1 MCDVCSDFLHLL
13 ESYEVR
19 ITSNDAKHSILLKN
33 EIETAFGYIQ
43 AWPQRQCMCLYRDPK
58 NFERFNLVVQSMIC
72 LAVHHLKHI
81 ERLIDDYKR
90 LTACS
95 LGHTTAA
102 TQAAQPQGT
111 SAAATDK
118 NTNSLVEEKDAD
130 SIEEDNSNR
139 NSKRDDSQNVD
150 AKMETKKAK
159 RESSSSPCPSPPSSR
174 NIPSPSSP
182 PPPAPSMRLP
192 PGANAAGISKAS
204 KSSNI
209 STTLTQLTE
218 EPWILPEVEK
228 LFILVSKVFLLN
240 FPLYIAYKH
249 GTHARL
255 DDISAEEAQ
264 HLAIFCDL
272 HDNEIPVY
280 LLRNITLFCN
290 SGGFAAM
297 MLCFE
302 QPDLPVTTAQ
312 AITATVSNIKLWLN
326 YGCIVQLFVPLRS
339 RVLQYMCKLSDQNLR
354 SAATRA
360 MADFVWSAIRDPLD
374 ASVSFDIEGL
384 ALAFKYFT
392 STTLTMRLAGMAQI
406 NAHINLFNEI
416 CTTETVG
423 EVEIVG
429 QKIANWLTENQIIQ
443 HLFGP
448 NLHVE
453 VIKQAHVVLNFL
465 AVENQ
470 ITEEHIKLIWQAT
483 QLKHCSKTIF
493 DILPAL
499 VKNLAPRPAM
509 HLYSLLCRM
518 DPKEHTEQ
526 SIYIASALTK
536 LIWSRDSSRTQMSMM
551 QDHLLAAHVTASS
564 SDSGSMDG
572 SNSDDEPG
580 NGDDSSLASGTRKS
594 PIDIENV
601 GSDTGAPPPRKQARH
616 RRHAFEASS
625 EEKETR
631 SNVEDL
637 DLINQKIDKKMQ
649 NHRIVN
655 IIDNS
660 SSEDDLQQ
668 AALDIQMHR
677 KKSRKR
683 RKNSNLPLTRLAHE
697 IVEAIWDG
705 GEDEEASSDDADDAD
720 EADGEVLNDSDDCSE
735 PGGQVVPSA
744 VLKHLRG
751 EGPYIRAIDETH
763 ISELLN
769 GAEIDGYSSP
779 MSNKSE
785 KNMADFDDEDVSPCE
800 EELSQLHA
808 LHVTHN
814 CVPPAFAAAAMVAA
828 HSTIQK
834 QQKQQQQ
841 KSVEAVSS
849 GTTVSDVVAAVTDTA
864 ATTAAA
870 VAAAA
875 SARVDADLQQQVASA
890 NAAAIAAALA
900 AVMVRRTGDPTD
912 VEMLENTAKLLS
924 PQAQF
929 ASRVL
934 QSAVQQ
940 SQHAQSLPIS
950 PQQTPPQPQQPS
962 FKINDVCQPGNT
974 LLWDLLQDD
983 KIYQLGESLALE
995 AEKALATLL
1004 CFSMDR
1010 QLRTKFIEGCLQNL
1024 ANNRSVVVSLRL
1036 LPKLFA
1042 SFQHFRPADTHHVT
1056 MWAERQHRM
1065 MHHFFNNIKYYAKSY
1080 IELQGRL
1087 ASGSTEVPPEA
1098 VMYSHKTQV
1107 SVRLHFLTSIFS
1119 TLGSPKTFRLTL
1131 EQVDA
1136 LWEWLAHD
1144 SECADCY
1151 FSWLQSQAKGGD
1163 QHALGIDALQHLY
1176 LKKLPELRPEEFSMV
1191 ALGLFQQLC
1200 SLARMAI
1207 AHYEKQT
1214 DSISPTSSNIVGMY
1228 HLWKIALRAHNTEV
1242 SLAAI
1247 QYINM
1252 YYMGQQLRLEKEFVS
1267 QCMDNLVQATN
1278 ALESNEDENA
1288 LMCVQRGLM
1297 LLNTHLETFRR
1308 RYAFHLRRW
1317 AIEGKGV
1324 CSHSNLKNEA
1334 TGPAIRIV
1342 LQPAGLSEK
1351 SILHMHACDL
1361 IAELKA
1367 EISKW
1372 WENLQG
1378 SSSSGGVSAPVLGL
1392 LLSDGPLRIIT
1403 QGQELTSDYDER
1415 SLGDAGFKDNQ
1426 IVYVSLGG
1434 RGARRK
1440 ETNLDHPSMQPPP
1453 PKECLPTVLLLQP
1466 HYFEKLF
1473 CLMQTLGDMKPQSSN
1488 LQLHTK
1494 AQLLSRRV
1502 WDILAILPTNP
1513 LILDAFK
1520 DLNND
1525 LSTFERLSNEEEQ
1538 ANKRKEIKQ
1547 KLNQLLDWSNL
1558 QKFMYSLHIVE
1569 SLTLNSVLQQKGA
1582 GSGNGSTCCGFG
1594 GANGNVIPLDQ
1605 YVRNTKSGSNASKR
1619 SSSRR
1624 RNSNESA
1631 NAKEENK
1638 RNNSGNSSG
1647 CSSSGSGSGSGSV
1660 SGSVSGSGNGSA
1672 SSAGAALESLSHKDN
1687 YEAATQKEIESAS
1700 AESECA
1706 SEMPGE
1712 DAPNHDKEN
1721 NQTLM
1726 GRPHKRLKRSDS
1738 NANISDDKESRLVN
1752 SAVDTSS
1759 SAVTGNCGG
1768 TSAATT
1774 ALSVSNVR
1782 SVHDMKWSEVFVRC
1796 GGLRLLY
1803 EIFISGKLQ
1812 QSSHPCEL
1820 LNEWRHDCLAS
1831 LMRVLWLLGFEEVQ
1845 AEDIHVVVS
1854 RPHTFMLELM
1864 VVDPCLRRLASILN
1878 DEAYHN
1884 YAALMPTTQFQ
1895 YQYPYQYHHLRTGFW
1910 GRAQVVQFTMNIMVS
1925 FVHAS
1930 AEARRVLWTQ
1940 PEYCN
1945 WLQKFI
1951 LEDPEPAVRREIC
1964 AGLYRICLGNTQ
1976 SYKVLLAPL
1985 LRKLISFL
1993 PLAEK
1998 MTSYVQHQQ
2007 YLLSDEGKEPHG
2019 PACRDYFWLLARLVD
2034 TMTPEM
2040 VKCSLESE
2048 NEGESF
2054 DIERLCQSVSQS
2066 ILTRDFYETRHGY
2079 QDDGLVGLINLM
2091 SNFVKYDPTFKFSGS
2106 ALQFIDRIF
2115 EFLFDMPSPTNR
2127 HKPKCKSAT
2136 SRAAAYDLLV
2146 ELCKSSPKNYVFLH
2160 AKLLAQHTPGAK
2172 APYPW
2177 DYWPRDEGR
2186 SECGYVGLTN
2196 LGATCYMASCIQHL
2210 YMMPQARAAI
2220 LNVPPTGA
2228 QKHGPTLLELQRM
2241 FAYLLESERKAYNPR
2256 SFCRVYQMDHQ
2267 PLNTGE
2273 QKDMAEFFI
2282 DLVSKLEEMTP
2293 ELKDL
2298 VKRLFCGTLSNNVVS
2313 LDCGHVSRTA
2323 EEFYTVRC
2331 QVADMR
2337 NLQESLDEVT
2347 VKDTLE
2353 GDNMYTCSQCGKKV
2367 RAEKRACFKKLPQ
2380 ILCFNT
2386 MRYTFNMV
2394 TMLKEK
2400 VNTHFSFPMLLNMT
2414 DYVEKTLMPHQY
2426 KEEREKRKQELEKQL
2441 NGDENPKKAMDEDIE
2456 ECLEYEL
2463 VGVTVHTGTAD
2474 GGHYYSF
2481 IKERNKSVLQHDRWY
2496 LFNDAEVKPFDPS
2509 QIAAE
2514 CFGGEMTSKTYDSVT
2529 EKYMD
2534 FSFEKTNSAYMLFY
2548 ERRLPEHLK
2557 QRHSELLASPT
2568 SHARSVDNG
2577 KVKEENDSAT
2587 TEALKISVENEE
2599 SDLKNV
2605 NKEIDTKNPDNEA
2618 NDTNETEAVASK
2630 KSETG
2635 NTVITSNEPQASTSA
2650 AAAASSKTAVE
2661 SLAKSSRLL
2670 IPQLNKDLED
2680 WIWQDNR
2687 QFLQDRNIFEH
2698 TYFNFMW
2705 QICGH
2710 IPQTLLAQT
2719 DVTCMAAKLSVSFF
2733 IETFI
2738 HAKEKP
2744 TMVPWIELLTKQF
2757 NASQEACEWFLTHMS
2772 IEPWWPVQVLIQC
2785 PNQMVRQM
2793 FQRLVIHVIQRLR
2806 SSHAHLYLKTE
2817 TDDDG
2822 KEVMGNASCVTRFIS
2837 SLILLMEHGAKAH
2850 LRHLSEFFG
2859 LLFEFSRMGDEE
2871 TVFLLRINVI
2881 KSVADFY
2888 LGNKTQDCIDV
2899 GSDNDDNSSD
2909 EALSVDKTR
2918 PASLDKMIALVANL
2932 VERSRGQDFRL
2943 RLSTKDYNA
2952 IAGGKGFPFL
2962 YQQIK
2967 DNINPHQ
2974 TKHLIH
2980 ALCRWDDRLANQIIT
2995 MLFASVTKHTELCG
3009 PFFKLLTLLTETQG
3023 GPSGLPCFSQLVLQR
3038 VWDAAEYCPQSALD
3052 WLAFQAPKNKIAHA
3066 WILQSADNWVEQYL
3080 LAHNNSRVR
3089 NAAAY
3094 LLVSLVPSQPFR
3106 ANFRT
3111 HSLHKLSAHVYRDLN
3126 SDAQIILH
3134 NIINLLLRLLR
3145 PARAYA
3151 DIGIHGTTKLTTYFS
3166 LLSYCMVSKN
3176 EKLMIGPYMRALW
3189 DLFHPRLSEPS
3200 VPAHH
3205 NKHAL
3210 LAFWHHS
3217 IVDCPENALIVA
3229 NCHEIT
3235 RNIAFN
3241 YILADHD
3248 DSEIVAYNRAMLP
3261 AYYGLLRSCCEQ
3273 SRALTRQLA
3282 AHQNLQWAFKNI
3294 TPHPTQYAAAVDEL
3308 FKLMTLFAARHPDA
3322 SEQEQHEVTTFRR
3335 TTLSAYLTGLDAR
3348 VSWGT
3353 LINALRILVDND
3365 EDRLLVIYNGGI
3377 EMCFEALHTL
3387 HSMHHEATACHV
3399 SGDLQELLSEL
3410 VLLLATLRMST
3421 RLDAPPGSSNA
3432 SKKQLQHQQ
3441 QQQQRLPDAVKRL
3454 ATFLNT
3460 FNPPEICRLS
3470 LEVLKELV
3478 RNPSLDVTS
3487 ILAPILINCHLSV
3500 ANAPSNIGPLGPYF
3514 PRRGNKAPWPAMSKN
3529 TPRPP
3534 RPMVQMSI
3542 PHGEILQKGVDLE
3555 YDAQVEAF
3563 YRPYHDFL
3571 DVMMRMAVNT
3581 NQLNETLVK
3590 LGCLV
3595 AIEAAP
3601 LHFNLFPKFWVGIY
3615 NNKSTNKYAEL
3626 LINSQCLVEYI
3637 HIILRDERVSLSD
3650 HYIRNFLEIYYPK
3663 IAAQLPIARLL
3674 YTISYSMHSKED
3686 LDDLCGDLF
3695 AIRVIAQCTG
3705 IPTSVRKQLRGS
3717 LKALLYKTSRYQE
3730 VAELE
3735 IAQAKSSSQVCNVPD
3750 EEDQTKH
3757 TPAETQTNAST
3768 STAGD
3773 VNESVTDS
3781 ASMEKKN
3788 EKESNIAAKVAND
3801 SEEAMETDKS
3811 PTDGKTSS
3819 CEVIESKTIDK
3830 CENGENKSEST
3841 DKIGN
3846 ETAEKTNEQNDACA
3860 NRRGEETT
3868 KTTTIKIKENAEKNM
3883 SEDTSP
3889 GTSKTL
3895 ITPAAAETVAEQY
3908 KNMQKKPVEMR
3919 ILDEHEKRIKLL
3931 LTMET
3936 YIRSILVLM
3945 QRDESS
3951 NSPTSVD
3958 QGGGGDDSE
3967 MAAYI
3972 AEITCRAD
3980 MTASTDAPSPSSSP
3994 SSATATKKST
4004 KAMCY
4009 KENVDTRGESNNNG
4023 ICPNKSNTITTTT
4036 TMAMHKDDNNATTTT
4051 TITDTNANT
4060 TSSQLTTTTNPT
4072 PSISA
4077 VTAAALHSQQI

>member
-19 ITSNDAKHSILLKN
+19 ITSNDAKHSILLKS

-58 NFERFNLVVQSMIC
+58 NFERFNLVVQSMIV
-72 LAVHHLKHI
+72 LAVHHLKQI
-81 ERLIDDYKR
+81 IRLIDDYKR

-95 LGHTTAA
+95 LGQSIGTP
-102 TQAAQPQGT
+102 TQSQNQAVDDKSVKESDSDEN
-111 SAAATDK
+111 SAK
-118 NTNSLVEEKDAD
+118 QNNR
-130 SIEEDNSNR
+130 EDN
-139 NSKRDDSQNVD
+139 NSTEQLRDC
-150 AKMETKKAK
+150 KKAK
-159 RESSSSPCPSPPSSR
+159 SDNSTSPPCASPSR
-174 NIPSPSSP
+174 NSASPVAPSSP

-192 PGANAAGISKAS
+192 QSNRNTSAAGLAS
-204 KSSNI
+204 NVDVSNSYKSNLNTAPS
-209 STTLTQLTE
+209 SSHSQMTE
-218 EPWILPEVEK
+218 EQWILPEVEK

-360 MADFVWSAIRDPLD
+360 MADFVWSAVRDPLD
-374 ASVSFDIEGL
+374 ASVSFDVEGL

-536 LIWSRDSSRTQMSMM
+536 LIWSRDNSRAQMSMM

-580 NGDDSSLASGTRKS
+580 NGDDSSLASGNRKS

-601 GSDTGAPPPRKQARH
+601 GSDTGAPPPCKQARH
-616 RRHAFEASS
+616 RRHACDASPEDKGS
-625 EEKETR
+625 R
-631 SNVEDL
+631 SNIEDL
-637 DLINQKIDKKMQ
+637 NLINQKIDMKLQ

-660 SSEDDLQQ
+660 SSEDDLPQ
-668 AALDIQMHR
+668 AALDVQMHR

-705 GEDEEASSDDADDAD
+705 GEDEDGSSDDADDVD
-720 EADGEVLNDSDDCSE
+720 EADGEAINDSDDCSDT
-735 PGGQVVPSA
+735 GGQVVPNA

-800 EELSQLHA
+800 DELSQLHA
-808 LHVTHN
+808 LRVTHN
-814 CVPPAFAAAAMVAA
+814 CVPPAFAAAAMAAA
-828 HSTIQK
+828 HSSI
-834 QQKQQQQ
+834 QQQQ
-841 KSVEAVSS
+841 LQQKSAEASTADSITAVNDPTTNAGS
-849 GTTVSDVVAAVTDTA
+849 G
-864 ATTAAA
+864 AAA
-870 VAAAA
+870 PVG
-875 SARVDADLQQQVASA
+875 RVDTDLQQQVANV

-900 AVMVRRTGDPTD
+900 AVMVRRTGEAAD
-912 VEMLENTAKLLS
+912 VDMLGNSVKAIS
-924 PQAQF
+924 PQGQLTVRGPQADGQ
-929 ASRVL
+929 AIPL
-934 QSAVQQ
+934 
-940 SQHAQSLPIS
+940 S
-950 PQQTPPQPQQPS
+950 PQQTPPQPQQPT

-983 KIYQLGESLALE
+983 KIYQLGETLALE

-1024 ANNRSVVVSLRL
+1024 ASNRSVVVSLRL

-1065 MHHFFNNIKYYAKSY
+1065 MYHFFNNIKFYAKRHE
-1080 IELQGRL
+1080 ELQSRL
-1087 ASGSTEVPPEA
+1087 ASVGGSGGETPPEA
-1098 VMYSHKTQV
+1098 LMYSHKTQV
-1107 SVRLHFLTSIFS
+1107 SVRLHFLSSIFS

-1176 LKKLPELRPEEFSMV
+1176 LKKLPELRPEDFSMV

-1214 DSISPTSSNIVGMY
+1214 DSISSTSSNIVGMY

-1267 QCMDNLVQATN
+1267 QCMDHLVQATIT
-1278 ALESNEDENA
+1278 LESNNEDENA

-1334 TGPAIRIV
+1334 VGPAIRIV

-1351 SILHMHACDL
+1351 SVLHMHACDL

-1372 WENLQG
+1372 WENLQVST
-1378 SSSSGGVSAPVLGL
+1378 SSSGVSAPVLGL

-1466 HYFEKLF
+1466 RYFEKLF
-1473 CLMQTLGDMKPQSSN
+1473 CLMQTLGDMKPSNSN
-1488 LQLHTK
+1488 LPLYHK
-1494 AQLLSRRV
+1494 SQLLSRRV
-1502 WDILAILPTNP
+1502 WEILAMLATNP

-1520 DLNND
+1520 GLSNDLND
-1525 LSTFERLSNEEEQ
+1525 FERLSNEEEQ

-1547 KLNQLLDWSNL
+1547 KLNELLDPCNL

-1569 SLTLNSVLQQKGA
+1569 SLTLNSVLQQKG
-1582 GSGNGSTCCGFG
+1582 GGGNNSTCCGLGG
-1594 GANGNVIPLDQ
+1594 GAVNGNVVSMDQ
-1605 YVRNTKSGSNASKR
+1605 YVRSSKGGTSSSKR

-1624 RNSNESA
+1624 RNSNENS

-1638 RNNSGNSSG
+1638 RNSSGNSSG
-1647 CSSSGSGSGSGSV
+1647 GSSSCSASGSGSGSGS
-1660 SGSVSGSGNGSA
+1660 SA
-1672 SSAGAALESLSHKDN
+1672 NTALESLSQKDN
-1687 YEAATQKEIESAS
+1687 YESVVQKDAGSAS
-1700 AESECA
+1700 DDVA
-1706 SEMPGE
+1706 S
-1712 DAPNHDKEN
+1712 DDTPNHDKEN
-1721 NQTLM
+1721 NQPTE

-1738 NANISDDKESRLVN
+1738 NANLNDDKEGRLVI
-1752 SAVDTSS
+1752 SAVDSGSSTAISSGNSVSCGSNAS
-1759 SAVTGNCGG
+1759 SAANTRIANE
-1768 TSAATT
+1768 
-1774 ALSVSNVR
+1774 L
-1782 SVHDMKWSEVFVRC
+1782 KWSEVFVRC

-1803 EIFISGKLQ
+1803 EIFISGQLQ
-1812 QSSHPCEL
+1812 QSAHPHEM

-1831 LMRVLWLLGFEEVQ
+1831 LLRVLWLLGFEEVQ
-1845 AEDIHVVVS
+1845 AEDMHVVIS
-1854 RPHTFMLELM
+1854 RPHAFMLELM
-1864 VVDPCLRRLASILN
+1864 NVDPCLRRLASILN

-1884 YAALMPTTQFQ
+1884 YAALIPTTQFQ
-1895 YQYPYQYHHLRTGFW
+1895 YQFPYQYHHMRTGFW

-1930 AEARRVLWTQ
+1930 AEARRLLWTQ
-1940 PEYCN
+1940 PDYCN
-1945 WLQKFI
+1945 WVQKFI

-1964 AGLYRICLGNTQ
+1964 AGLYRICLGNAQ
-1976 SYKVLLAPL
+1976 SYQVLLAPL

-1998 MTSYVQHQQ
+1998 MTSYVQHTQ
-2007 YLLSDEGKEPHG
+2007 YLLSDEGKEPYG

-2034 TMTPEM
+2034 TMTPDM
-2040 VKCSLESE
+2040 VKCSLEDE
-2048 NEGESF
+2048 CDGEAI

-2066 ILTRDFYETRHGY
+2066 ILTRDFFETRHGY

-2091 SNFVKYDPTFKFSGS
+2091 SNFVKYDPTFKFSS
-2106 ALQFIDRIF
+2106 PALQFIDKIF
-2115 EFLFDMPSPTNR
+2115 EFLFDMPSPMNR

-2146 ELCKSSPKNYVFLH
+2146 ELCKNCPKNYVFLH

-2426 KEEREKRKQELEKQL
+2426 KEEREKRKQEQEKQ
-2441 NGDENPKKAMDEDIE
+2441 NADVDEANKAMDEDIE

-2481 IKERNKSVLQHDRWY
+2481 IKERSKSVLQHDRWF

-2548 ERRLPEHLK
+2548 ERRLPDHLK
-2557 QRHSELLASPT
+2557 QRQSELLASPSGISRST
-2568 SHARSVDNG
+2568 SDSG
-2577 KVKEENDSAT
+2577 KTAILNEGEEVAAESSTDKNNSDETSTADSAKSVM
-2587 TEALKISVENEE
+2587 EAKSSAIINSNDEQKSKVLEASISSKI
-2599 SDLKNV
+2599 
-2605 NKEIDTKNPDNEA
+2605 
-2618 NDTNETEAVASK
+2618 
-2630 KSETG
+2630 ETG
-2635 NTVITSNEPQASTSA
+2635 KDEAANSEPQASTSA
-2650 AAAASSKTAVE
+2650 AAASTASTKLTMEVCTKNARVQ
-2661 SLAKSSRLL
+2661 
-2670 IPQLNKDLED
+2670 IPILNKELED

-2710 IPQTLLAQT
+2710 IPQTLLAHT

-2980 ALCRWDDRLANQIIT
+2980 ALCRWDERLANQIIT
-2995 MLFASVTKHTELCG
+2995 MLFSSVTKHTELCG

-3166 LLSYCMVSKN
+3166 LLSYCMVSKT

-3241 YILADHD
+3241 YILADHE

-3308 FKLMTLFAARHPDA
+3308 FKLMALFAARHPEA
-3322 SEQEQHEVTTFRR
+3322 SEQEQHEVGTFRR
-3335 TTLSAYLTGLDAR
+3335 TTLSAYLTSLDAR

-3353 LINALRILVDND
+3353 LINALRILIDND

-3410 VLLLATLRMST
+3410 VLLLTTLRMST
-3421 RLDAPPGSSNA
+3421 RLDAPSAAGGS
-3432 SKKQLQHQQ
+3432 SKKQLQQQ

-3460 FNPPEICRLS
+3460 FNPPEICSLS

-3514 PRRGNKAPWPAMSKN
+3514 PRRGAKAPWPTMSKN
-3529 TPRPP
+3529 TSRPP

-3542 PHGEILQKGVDLE
+3542 PHGEILQKGVDIE

-3590 LGCLV
+3590 LSCLV

-3615 NNKSTNKYAEL
+3615 NNKTTNKYAEL
-3626 LINSQCLVEYI
+3626 LINNQYLVEYI

-3663 IAAQLPIARLL
+3663 ISAQLPIARLL

-3717 LKALLYKTSRYQE
+3717 LKALLYKSSRYQE

-3735 IAQAKSSSQVCNVPD
+3735 ITQNKKLKLDDSPPPAEKGSTKLDEITNTNSSTVSKMVDMKKSS
-3750 EEDQTKH
+3750 
-3757 TPAETQTNAST
+3757 ET
-3768 STAGD
+3768 
-3773 VNESVTDS
+3773 V
-3781 ASMEKKN
+3781 SME
-3788 EKESNIAAKVAND
+3788 VD
-3801 SEEAMETDKS
+3801 SEMELNKSHNSAQNPAEAMEAEKS
-3811 PTDGKTSS
+3811 QIGEKKSDRDNS
-3819 CEVIESKTIDK
+3819 
-3830 CENGENKSEST
+3830 ENKNGDDVDAKNENNE
-3841 DKIGN
+3841 KILP
-3846 ETAEKTNEQNDACA
+3846 K
-3860 NRRGEETT
+3860 
-3868 KTTTIKIKENAEKNM
+3868 
-3883 SEDTSP
+3883 
-3889 GTSKTL
+3889 
-3895 ITPAAAETVAEQY
+3895 
-3908 KNMQKKPVEMR
+3908 QKKS
-3919 ILDEHEKRIKLL
+3919 IKLN
-3931 LTMET
+3931 
-3936 YIRSILVLM
+3936 
-3945 QRDESS
+3945 QR
-3951 NSPTSVD
+3951 
-3958 QGGGGDDSE
+3958 
-3967 MAAYI
+3967 
-3972 AEITCRAD
+3972 R
-3980 MTASTDAPSPSSSP
+3980 
-3994 SSATATKKST
+3994 TK
-4004 KAMCY
+4004 
-4009 KENVDTRGESNNNG
+4009 
-4023 ICPNKSNTITTTT
+4023 
-4036 TMAMHKDDNNATTTT
+4036 
-4051 TITDTNANT
+4051 
-4060 TSSQLTTTTNPT
+4060 
-4072 PSISA
+4072 
-4077 VTAAALHSQQI
+4077 